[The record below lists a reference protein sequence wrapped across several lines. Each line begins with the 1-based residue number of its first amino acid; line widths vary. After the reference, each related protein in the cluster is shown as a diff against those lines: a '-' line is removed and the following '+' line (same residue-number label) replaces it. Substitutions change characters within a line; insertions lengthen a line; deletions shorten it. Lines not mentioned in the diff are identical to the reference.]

1 MKFEAPEGFIY
12 YNGNAKAKA
21 IYAVDKLPSDWVLL
35 DLSKFDIPDNIN
47 DGLQPE
53 YWDSLQQ
60 NGNRQD
66 YTYAFCNT
74 SHKTLCPLYPIKTD
88 NAMYMFMGCNSLE
101 NANSILVHLTSDK
114 PNMMYACANCN
125 NMTNA
130 PIFNYRNVS
139 IVKTYMSMYAA
150 CYKLQRAFVYWGD
163 GTADPVTQRNACNNM
178 FFKCWE
184 LKNIDFGDAATG
196 SPLNLDLSY
205 AKELTVESVQ
215 SLLNSLN
222 VIPVGSA
229 GKYEI
234 TLATET
240 VDNLTI
246 NYPDILTGFINKGW
260 TIKGETRENT
270 VTESEG

>member
-1 MKFEAPEGFIY
+1 MHM
-12 YNGNAKAKA
+12 YNRFYFRFVA
-21 IYAVDKLPSDWVLL
+21 S
-35 DLSKFDIPDNIN
+35 
-47 DGLQPE
+47 
-53 YWDSLQQ
+53 
-60 NGNRQD
+60 
-66 YTYAFCNT
+66 
-74 SHKTLCPLYPIKTD
+74 
-88 NAMYMFMGCNSLE
+88 
-101 NANSILVHLTSDK
+101 
-114 PNMMYACANCN
+114 CN
-125 NMTNA
+125 NMTKA

-139 IVKTYMSMYAA
+139 IVKTLMSMYAA

-215 SLLNSLN
+215 SLLNSLQQ
-222 VIPVGSA
+222 IPVGSA

-234 TLATET
+234 ILASET
-240 VDNLTI
+240 VEILTA
-246 NYPDILTGFINKGW
+246 DILTGFANKGW